1 MEREQ
6 SNEVTEDQILPVID
20 QTDLGY
26 DLAIYYVTS
35 GIRGSLQFSR
45 RSQTDPLSS
54 LDMYMEVIIIV
65 IPQIV
70 IRTF

>member
-20 QTDLGY
+20 QTDLSS
-26 DLAIYYVTS
+26 DLAMCYVRS
-35 GIRGSLQFSR
+35 GVRGSLQFSR

-54 LDMYMEVIIIV
+54 LDMDIEVMDIV
-65 IPQIV
+65 IWI
-70 IRTF
+70 